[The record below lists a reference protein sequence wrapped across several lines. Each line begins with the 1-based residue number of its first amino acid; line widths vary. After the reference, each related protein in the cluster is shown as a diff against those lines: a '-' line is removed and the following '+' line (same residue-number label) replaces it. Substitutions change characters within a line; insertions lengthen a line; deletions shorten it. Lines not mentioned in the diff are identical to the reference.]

1 MWRVSVG
8 LDGNVGQTRAP
19 GRAGVA
25 VDGSMDDTSLLSLT
39 VEIQSDGCGCVDA
52 AELRAQLITRQ
63 DSLQAGPTL
72 PRFRLGLWRW
82 DANGG
87 GLKAPAMPRTAAK
100 PGKATR
106 DDLTR
111 SPAVSARLFRRL
123 LPAAEKVGFGAAA
136 GDVPIDAGRSVP
148 SCSSTENRAARSRS
162 ILLPPG
168 FRDQAR
174 SVLLRPARRKAL
186 RRDNNLQAPSPRRDS
201 TTYVHPTICFVWIA
215 ASSASSKKLLSR

>member
-1 MWRVSVG
+1 
-8 LDGNVGQTRAP
+8 
-19 GRAGVA
+19 
-25 VDGSMDDTSLLSLT
+25 MDDTSLLSLT

-87 GLKAPAMPRTAAK
+87 GLKAPAMPRTRHEGWSRAGGRTAAK

-111 SPAVSARLFRRL
+111 SPAVFARLFRRL